1 GKYQVRLTAA
11 GKTISRYFEIK
22 LDPRIKGVTTAD
34 AEERF
39 KLAMM
44 AHQQVSKANDAVIKI
59 RLIKEKM
66 TKAGVIEANKNIIQ
80 QLSTIE
86 EN

>member
-1 GKYQVRLTAA
+1 MILWGGSVRGPIATPGKYQVRLTAA
-11 GKTISRYFEIK
+11 GKTISRYFDIK

-59 RLIKEKM
+59 RLI
-66 TKAGVIEANKNIIQ
+66 
-80 QLSTIE
+80 
-86 EN
+86 